1 MKYLKSYKRFKNTN
15 KFNESVVFSVKTISS
30 IVTPQVNKAIES
42 LGDVKPDSV
51 IKWVKSTLMNPKSGT
66 FLLKNMIEELKAN
79 GSFLPKGYSGSSSE
93 SVATQF
99 DYNDL
104 NYYRFIQGVFDS
116 EYGVLADPDDIKNNK
131 VNFMGEKNLPTNCGL
146 FFIQQIF
153 QKKFGNDK
161 VPYMVVE
168 YCIKRIRK
176 DVAQRIKYVSDNKR
190 PDFID
195 EFQPRAGG
203 EKDIKV
209 EDEKIPP
216 GCFKEEGPT
225 SNIPELKQILIK
237 CGGRDIYK
245 KDISPAD
252 EKKILLPIAQKKR
265 LAFYN
270 WFTGTVYSTITKVLN
285 EINESD
291 VTESLK
297 NQGIDT
303 DSGKIVYKVDDKV
316 VYLRKDKT
324 IEEWNKLKDFQKQNL
339 KESPAS
345 DIVSTGKVT
354 EVEGDN
360 IKIEYKEGEFTNKT
374 SDEIIKKIKESEKE
388 EEPKEV
394 KEEDKKKEEEVKE
407 EDKKEEEK

>member
-42 LGDVKPDSV
+42 LGGVKPDSV
-51 IKWVKSTLMNPKSGT
+51 IKWIKSTIMNPKSGT

-104 NYYRFIQGVFDS
+104 NYYRFMQGVFDS

-131 VNFMGEKNLPTNCGL
+131 VNFIGQKNIPTDCGL

-176 DVAQRIKYVSDNKR
+176 DVAQRIKYVSDSKR

-203 EKDIKV
+203 EQDVKV
-209 EDEKIPP
+209 ENEKIPT

-225 SNIPELKQILIK
+225 STIPELKQILIK
-237 CGGRDIYK
+237 CGGRDLYK
-245 KDISPAD
+245 KDMLPAD

-270 WFTGTVYSTITKVLN
+270 WFTGTVYSTITQVLN

-291 VTESLK
+291 VTKSLK
-297 NQGIDT
+297 DQGIDT

-316 VYLRKDKT
+316 VYLKKDKT

-345 DIVSTGKVT
+345 DIVATGKVT

-360 IKIEYKEGEFTNKT
+360 IKIEYKEGEFANKT
-374 SDEIIKKIKESEKE
+374 SDEIIKKIKESEE

-394 KEEDKKKEEEVKE
+394 KEEENKDKEEVKE

>member
-42 LGDVKPDSV
+42 LGGVKPDSV
-51 IKWVKSTLMNPKSGT
+51 IKWIKSTIMNPKSGT

-104 NYYRFIQGVFDS
+104 NYYRFMQGVFDS

-131 VNFMGEKNLPTNCGL
+131 VNFIGQKNIPTNCGL

-176 DVAQRIKYVSDNKR
+176 DVAQRIKYVSDSKR

-203 EKDIKV
+203 EQDVKV
-209 EDEKIPP
+209 ENEKIPT

-225 SNIPELKQILIK
+225 STIPELKQILIK
-237 CGGRDIYK
+237 CGGRDLYK
-245 KDISPAD
+245 KDMLPAD

-270 WFTGTVYSTITKVLN
+270 WFTGTVYSTITQVLN

-291 VTESLK
+291 VTKSLK
-297 NQGIDT
+297 DQGIDT

-316 VYLRKDKT
+316 VYLKKDKT

-345 DIVSTGKVT
+345 DIVATGKVT

-360 IKIEYKEGEFTNKT
+360 IKIEYREGEFANKT
-374 SDEIIKKIKESEKE
+374 SDEIIKKIKESEE

-394 KEEDKKKEEEVKE
+394 KEEENKDKEEVKE

>member
-51 IKWVKSTLMNPKSGT
+51 IKWIKSTIMNPKSGT

-104 NYYRFIQGVFDS
+104 NYYRFMQGVFDS

-131 VNFMGEKNLPTNCGL
+131 VNFIGKKNIHTNCGL

-176 DVAQRIKYVSDNKR
+176 DVAQRIKYVSDSKR
-190 PDFID
+190 QDFID

-203 EKDIKV
+203 EQDVKV
-209 EDEKIPP
+209 ENEKIPT

-225 SNIPELKQILIK
+225 STIPELKQILIK
-237 CGGRDIYK
+237 CGGRDLYK
-245 KDISPAD
+245 KDMLPAD

-270 WFTGTVYSTITKVLN
+270 WFTGTVYSTITQVLN

-291 VTESLK
+291 VTKSLK
-297 NQGIDT
+297 DQGIDT

-316 VYLRKDKT
+316 VYLKKDKT

-345 DIVSTGKVT
+345 DIVATGKVT

-360 IKIEYKEGEFTNKT
+360 IKIEYKEGEFANKT
-374 SDEIIKKIKESEKE
+374 SDEIIKKIKESEE

-394 KEEDKKKEEEVKE
+394 KEEENKDKEEVKE